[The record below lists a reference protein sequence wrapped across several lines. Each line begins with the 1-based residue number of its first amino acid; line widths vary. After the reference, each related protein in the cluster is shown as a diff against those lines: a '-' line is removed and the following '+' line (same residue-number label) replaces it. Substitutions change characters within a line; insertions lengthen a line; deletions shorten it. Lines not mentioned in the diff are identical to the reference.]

1 MAKKE
6 STLKNMLIALMVIT
20 IVSGGV
26 LGLIYGLTYEK
37 IEKNKQEKNAQ
48 AIALVLKTDNGKE
61 IANIKT
67 MTIDDMDFNL
77 AYDADSAF
85 IGAAIK
91 TSTLKGFGGKI
102 ELMVGILANDSINKV
117 SVLSQAETPGLGAN
131 MSKDGN
137 KLMNSI
143 NQKGINDI
151 SDTLNNTYSVKV
163 KKDNGK
169 IDALSAA
176 TISSRAVCEAIEK
189 AVNGYMN
196 NKDKFVKGGNNE

>member
-1 MAKKE
+1 
-6 STLKNMLIALMVIT
+6 MVIT

-67 MTIDDMDFNL
+67 ITIDDMDFNL

-102 ELMVGILANDSINKV
+102 ELMVGILADNTINKV
-117 SVLSQAETPGLGAN
+117 SVLQQAETPGLGAN

-143 NQKGINDI
+143 NGKSIDEI
-151 SDTLNNTYSVKV
+151 STLTDGTYSVKV
-163 KKDNGK
+163 TKDAGK
-169 IDALSAA
+169 IDALTAA
-176 TISSRAVCEAIEK
+176 TISSRAVCEAVEV
-189 AVNGYMN
+189 AVNGFMT
-196 NKDKFVKGGNNE
+196 NKEKFMEGGNNE